1 MKVNQPKPPE
11 EDTIIVSSFFWLK
24 NNILFLNFIFLIV
37 YVKIILKCI
46 MKIAKLK
53 EVDIR
58 TLWKHEEYDFS
69 NWLVQNKL
77 Y

>member
-1 MKVNQPKPPE
+1 
-11 EDTIIVSSFFWLK
+11 
-24 NNILFLNFIFLIV
+24 
-37 YVKIILKCI
+37 